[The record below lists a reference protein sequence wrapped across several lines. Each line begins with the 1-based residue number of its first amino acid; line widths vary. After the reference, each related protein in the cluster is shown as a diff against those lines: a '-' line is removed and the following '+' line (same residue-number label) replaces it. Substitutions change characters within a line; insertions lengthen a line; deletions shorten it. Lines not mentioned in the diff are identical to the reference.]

1 MKCLYKYQWVKLQRN
16 YLPEGKGIL
25 GYWAKLAACAAY
37 RKGTALYCGY
47 ENAVSPGMW
56 SGGVTGIKSILG
68 VKSRSM
74 ALQVLQELSEL
85 GYLTYHLD
93 PKTKK
98 LTLQI
103 ADWVMNCTGADCM
116 NGAVYATTG
125 YGFLCMPRKI
135 TERLVKAGRLFEEAD
150 VWMDLWCHTVSADPS
165 NVFSGMAPVV
175 QYGKYG
181 IVLTLEKLGQRWGW
195 EKTKVWRFFKKHEDT
210 FSLYRLPGS
219 YGCLVF
225 NQMYPSEKEILL
237 PDQADIV
244 RILDEIRIMGVNAHK
259 KGTDHEHINRL
270 VAWYGKKLAGKDT
283 NQEDENRVAHF
294 NPLTRAYLS
303 QCRNCE
309 NCNYDCQ
316 SSIYVKLLTE
326 SNKGHIRGPCK
337 TVDLSKIAKE
347 IVEYE
352 YAG

>member
-1 MKCLYKYQWVKLQRN
+1 
-16 YLPEGKGIL
+16 
-25 GYWAKLAACAAY
+25 
-37 RKGTALYCGY
+37 
-47 ENAVSPGMW
+47 
-56 SGGVTGIKSILG
+56 
-68 VKSRSM
+68 
-74 ALQVLQELSEL
+74 
-85 GYLTYHLD
+85 
-93 PKTKK
+93 
-98 LTLQI
+98 
-103 ADWVMNCTGADCM
+103 MNCTGADCM

-135 TERLVKAGRLFEEAD
+135 TERLVKSGRVFEEAD
-150 VWMDLWCHTVSADPS
+150 AWLDLWCHTVSADPS

-175 QYGKYG
+175 QYGKYE
-181 IVLTLEKLGQRWGW
+181 IVMTLEKLGQRWGW

-219 YGCLVF
+219 YGCLIF
-225 NQMYPSEKEILL
+225 NKMYPSEKEILL

-244 RILDEIRIMGVNAHK
+244 RILDEIRIMGVNVHK

-270 VAWYGKKLAGKDT
+270 VAWYGKKLAGNDT